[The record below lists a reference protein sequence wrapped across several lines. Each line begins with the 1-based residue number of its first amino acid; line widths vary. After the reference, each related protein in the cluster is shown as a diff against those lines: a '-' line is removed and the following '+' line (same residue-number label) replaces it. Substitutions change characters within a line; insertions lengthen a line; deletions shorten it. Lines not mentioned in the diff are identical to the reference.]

1 MKVEFSAVDR
11 VFSTK
16 ILNTMD
22 RCFTVRHLL
31 FLNMN
36 RRIHLKLKRII
47 IRLTSI
53 LLLFAFNS
61 TTAFAGL
68 NLGNDDGTNFKGGTS
83 NNYWGVYTDGGI
95 PLNDTEG
102 LRVTVYNAKTND
114 KAFNTIDITGNAN
127 ISAASA
133 MQYFSDGN
141 ELISKT
147 TWLNYVSST
156 YNSVSESDMS
166 KFNSAV
172 MSRASSGGGYK
183 SQYIPDL
190 ASIDIVSVN
199 NSSNLAAIKEALSSV
214 NFLKNLCDLIGGG
227 LTYEDI
233 AQGKYKIAFEPVA
246 YFRYNGQNW
255 AMSATECG
263 LLNKYMKNYFT
274 AGWNSTNNLRALLG
288 PLTHSNLPRSA
299 FLENKDLGIPVYSP
313 SSSDYYN
320 GNSSYNSDTCIIR
333 CMGIGVLSAE
343 EPPDDDI
350 GEESTSSAEY
360 HTDTD
365 VYTSFYAINVGDVPF
380 IGESSFSIYDS
391 GGETPRKYEQLKEEN
406 KKLIHATGSQ
416 SGVTYYY
423 AYTSTELETVYADD
437 DEKIDVFIDN
447 PAYVPDEDG
456 EMPYVSPYVRLGSF
470 KHGDEMRLSN
480 TFKGTVSYKIKT
492 TSGSTIKSGTV
503 NITCPAGGE
512 EAMGW
517 IKWHTPRREQ
527 SVVITLESKRDTLIL
542 LDENGDQCEK
552 LIINADIA
560 KVKESTPPDPQVSDT
575 RPSWQKIYSQS
586 SVQDRIS
593 EYVSNNSLQE
603 LSWYTWSIGA
613 SWTQHWDWTDKRVSV
628 ITGGMTDPSSDT
640 PYWDAETKTE
650 DITFTSWGV
659 DNHYFASATAERM
672 SGKFYT
678 GAVLISKADLQLEKV
693 TYSVSMSAEATIS
706 PSDYCKTAT
715 YSESNGKYTM
725 KSGYGIQINVDT
737 HLSGDTQYCT
747 GSQTAN
753 VLFPEFNYNR
763 HNTTLYNRL
772 LEKVNGSFVF
782 KKNKYSTYNDRVHF
796 TPIWFPDKKNYTV
809 YVEVFDVWC
818 PAGQLSVRLTD
829 QIYIKG
835 NVYDDWHIAP
845 VKP

>member
-1 MKVEFSAVDR
+1 M
-11 VFSTK
+11 
-16 ILNTMD
+16 
-22 RCFTVRHLL
+22 RHLIL
-31 FLNMN
+31 FHG
-36 RRIHLKLKRII
+36 RINVKLKRMVT
-47 IRLTSI
+47 RLVASI
-53 LLLFAFNS
+53 LVFAFSS

-83 NNYWGVYTDGGI
+83 NNYWGVYTDGGV

-102 LRVTVYNAKTND
+102 LRVTIYDAKTNV
-114 KAFNTIDITGNAN
+114 KVFNTIDITGNAN

-156 YNSVSESDMS
+156 YNSVSETDMA
-166 KFNSAV
+166 KFNSTV

-183 SQYIPDL
+183 SQYIPEL
-190 ASIDIVSVN
+190 ASVDIVSVN
-199 NSSNLAAIKEALSSV
+199 NTSNLDAIKSILGDK
-214 NFLKNLCDLIGGG
+214 NFLTDLCNLIGG
-227 LTYEDI
+227 LKYADI
-233 AQGKYKIAFEPVA
+233 SQGKYKIAFEPVA

-299 FLENKDLGIPVYSP
+299 FLENKDLGISVYSP
-313 SSSDYYN
+313 SSGDYYN
-320 GNSSYNSDTCIIR
+320 GNSNYNSDTCIIR

>member
-1 MKVEFSAVDR
+1 M
-11 VFSTK
+11 
-16 ILNTMD
+16 
-22 RCFTVRHLL
+22 
-31 FLNMN
+31 
-36 RRIHLKLKRII
+36 
-47 IRLTSI
+47 
-53 LLLFAFNS
+53 
-61 TTAFAGL
+61 

-102 LRVTVYNAKTND
+102 LRVTVYNSQTNAKV
-114 KAFNTIDITGNAN
+114 FNTIDITGNAN
-127 ISAASA
+127 ISAASN
-133 MQYFSDGN
+133 MQYFSDGS
-141 ELISKT
+141 ELIAKT
-147 TWLNYVSST
+147 TWLNYVGST
-156 YNSVSESDMS
+156 YNSISESDMARFNNTVLS
-166 KFNSAV
+166 KSQI
-172 MSRASSGGGYK
+172 GGYK
-183 SQYIPDL
+183 SQYIPEL
-190 ASIDIVSVN
+190 ASVDIVSVN
-199 NSSNLAAIKEALSSV
+199 NTSNLAAIKEALSSV

-233 AQGKYKIAFEPVA
+233 AQGKYKIAFEAVA

>member
-1 MKVEFSAVDR
+1 MLF
-11 VFSTK
+11 VFS
-16 ILNTMD
+16 
-22 RCFTVRHLL
+22 
-31 FLNMN
+31 
-36 RRIHLKLKRII
+36 
-47 IRLTSI
+47 
-53 LLLFAFNS
+53 S

-83 NNYWGVYTDGGI
+83 NNYWGVYTDGGL

-102 LRVTVYNAKTND
+102 LRVTVYNSQTNS
-114 KAFNTIDITGNAN
+114 KVFNTIDITGNAN
-127 ISAASA
+127 ISAASN
-133 MQYFSDGN
+133 MQYFSDGS
-141 ELISKT
+141 ELIAKT
-147 TWLNYVSST
+147 TWLSYVGST
-156 YNSVSESDMS
+156 YNSISESDMARFNNTVLS
-166 KFNSAV
+166 KSQI
-172 MSRASSGGGYK
+172 GGYK
-183 SQYIPDL
+183 SQYIPEL
-190 ASIDIVSVN
+190 ASVDIVSVN
-199 NSSNLAAIKEALSSV
+199 NSSNLAAIKAILGDK
-214 NFLKNLCDLIGGG
+214 NFLTDLCNLIGGG

-274 AGWNSTNNLRALLG
+274 AAWNSTNNLRALLG

-299 FLENKDLGIPVYSP
+299 FLENKDLGISVYSP

-640 PYWDAETKTE
+640 PYWDAETTTE

-829 QIYIKG
+829 QIYING

>member
-1 MKVEFSAVDR
+1 MA
-11 VFSTK
+11 
-16 ILNTMD
+16 
-22 RCFTVRHLL
+22 
-31 FLNMN
+31 
-36 RRIHLKLKRII
+36 
-47 IRLTSI
+47 
-53 LLLFAFNS
+53 
-61 TTAFAGL
+61 
-68 NLGNDDGTNFKGGTS
+68 
-83 NNYWGVYTDGGI
+83 
-95 PLNDTEG
+95 
-102 LRVTVYNAKTND
+102 
-114 KAFNTIDITGNAN
+114 
-127 ISAASA
+127 
-133 MQYFSDGN
+133 
-141 ELISKT
+141 
-147 TWLNYVSST
+147 
-156 YNSVSESDMS
+156 
-166 KFNSAV
+166 KFNNVV
-172 MSRASSGGGYK
+172 MSRASSGDGYK
-183 SQYIPDL
+183 SQYIPAL
-190 ASIDIVSVN
+190 AKIDIVSTN
-199 NSSNLAAIKEALSSV
+199 NKSNLSEIKGLLSDEF
-214 NFLKNLCDLIGGG
+214 FLMNLCDLMGGG

-233 AQGKYKIAFEPVA
+233 SKGKYKIAFEPVA

-274 AGWNSTNNLRALLG
+274 AAWNTTNNLRALLG

-299 FLENKDLGIPVYSP
+299 FLENKDLGISVYSP
-313 SSSDYYN
+313 STSDYYN
-320 GNSSYNSDTCIIR
+320 GNSNYNSDTCIIR
-333 CMGIGVLSAE
+333 CMGIGVLTGNS
-343 EPPDDDI
+343 DDDEV
-350 GEESTSSAEY
+350 EEGTAAAEY

-406 KKLIHATGSQ
+406 KTLIHATGSQ

-829 QIYIKG
+829 QIFIKG

>member
-1 MKVEFSAVDR
+1 MKLNRILTKLVASLLVLTFS
-11 VFSTK
+11 
-16 ILNTMD
+16 
-22 RCFTVRHLL
+22 
-31 FLNMN
+31 
-36 RRIHLKLKRII
+36 
-47 IRLTSI
+47 
-53 LLLFAFNS
+53 S

-83 NNYWGVYTDGGI
+83 NNYWGVYTDGGL

-102 LRVTVYNAKTND
+102 LRVTVYNSQTNAKV
-114 KAFNTIDITGNAN
+114 FNTIDITGNAN
-127 ISAASA
+127 ISAASN
-133 MQYFSDGN
+133 MQYFSDGS
-141 ELISKT
+141 ELIAKT
-147 TWLNYVSST
+147 TWLSYVGST
-156 YNSVSESDMS
+156 YNSISESDMVRFNNTVLS
-166 KFNSAV
+166 KSQI
-172 MSRASSGGGYK
+172 GGYK
-183 SQYIPDL
+183 SQYIPEL
-190 ASIDIVSVN
+190 ASVDIVSVN
-199 NSSNLAAIKEALSSV
+199 NTSNLAAIKEALSSV

>member
-1 MKVEFSAVDR
+1 M
-11 VFSTK
+11 
-16 ILNTMD
+16 
-22 RCFTVRHLL
+22 RHLIL
-31 FLNMN
+31 FHG
-36 RRIHLKLKRII
+36 RINVKLKRMVT
-47 IRLTSI
+47 RLVASI
-53 LLLFAFNS
+53 LVFAFSS

-83 NNYWGVYTDGGI
+83 NNYWGVYTDGGV

-102 LRVTVYNAKTND
+102 LRVTIYDAKTNV
-114 KAFNTIDITGNAN
+114 KVFNTIDITGNAN

-156 YNSVSESDMS
+156 YNSVSETDMA
-166 KFNSAV
+166 KFNSTV

-183 SQYIPDL
+183 SQYIPEL
-190 ASIDIVSVN
+190 ASVDIVSVN
-199 NSSNLAAIKEALSSV
+199 NTSNLDAIKSILGDK
-214 NFLKNLCDLIGGG
+214 NFLTDLCNLIGGG
-227 LTYEDI
+227 LKYADI
-233 AQGKYKIAFEPVA
+233 SQGKYKIAFEPVA

-299 FLENKDLGIPVYSP
+299 FLENKDLGISVYSP
-313 SSSDYYN
+313 SSGDYYN
-320 GNSSYNSDTCIIR
+320 GNSNYNSDTCIIR

-628 ITGGMTDPSSDT
+628 ITGEMTDPSSDT

>member
-1 MKVEFSAVDR
+1 M
-11 VFSTK
+11 
-16 ILNTMD
+16 
-22 RCFTVRHLL
+22 RHLIL
-31 FLNMN
+31 FHG
-36 RRIHLKLKRII
+36 RINVKLKRIVT
-47 IRLTSI
+47 RLVASI
-53 LLLFAFNS
+53 LIFAFSS

-83 NNYWGVYTDGGI
+83 NNYWGVYTDSGI

-102 LRVTVYNAKTND
+102 LRVTIYDAKTNG
-114 KAFNTIDITGNAN
+114 KVFNTIDITGNAN

-156 YNSVSESDMS
+156 YNSVSETDMA
-166 KFNSAV
+166 KFNSTV
-172 MSRASSGGGYK
+172 MSRASSGGGYQ
-183 SQYIPDL
+183 SQYIPEL
-190 ASIDIVSVN
+190 ASVDIVSVN
-199 NSSNLAAIKEALSSV
+199 NTSNLDAIKSILGDK
-214 NFLKNLCDLIGGG
+214 NFLTDLCNLIGGG

-320 GNSSYNSDTCIIR
+320 GNSSYNSDICIIR

>member
-1 MKVEFSAVDR
+1 M
-11 VFSTK
+11 
-16 ILNTMD
+16 
-22 RCFTVRHLL
+22 
-31 FLNMN
+31 
-36 RRIHLKLKRII
+36 
-47 IRLTSI
+47 
-53 LLLFAFNS
+53 
-61 TTAFAGL
+61 
-68 NLGNDDGTNFKGGTS
+68 
-83 NNYWGVYTDGGI
+83 
-95 PLNDTEG
+95 G
-102 LRVTVYNAKTND
+102 LRVTVYNSQTNS
-114 KAFNTIDITGNAN
+114 KVFNTIDITGNAN
-127 ISAASA
+127 ISAASN
-133 MQYFSDGN
+133 MQYFSDGS
-141 ELISKT
+141 ELIAKT
-147 TWLNYVSST
+147 TWLSYVGST
-156 YNSVSESDMS
+156 YNSISESDMARFNNTVLS
-166 KFNSAV
+166 KSQI
-172 MSRASSGGGYK
+172 GGYK
-183 SQYIPDL
+183 SQYIPEL
-190 ASIDIVSVN
+190 ASVDIVSVN
-199 NSSNLAAIKEALSSV
+199 NSSNLAAIKAILGDK
-214 NFLKNLCDLIGGG
+214 NFLTDLCNLIGGG

-274 AGWNSTNNLRALLG
+274 AAWNSTNNLRALLG

-299 FLENKDLGIPVYSP
+299 FLENKDLGISVYSP

>member
-1 MKVEFSAVDR
+1 MKLNRILTKLVASLLVLTFS
-11 VFSTK
+11 
-16 ILNTMD
+16 
-22 RCFTVRHLL
+22 
-31 FLNMN
+31 
-36 RRIHLKLKRII
+36 
-47 IRLTSI
+47 
-53 LLLFAFNS
+53 S

-83 NNYWGVYTDGGI
+83 NNYWGVYTDGGL

-102 LRVTVYNAKTND
+102 LRVTVYNSQTNS
-114 KAFNTIDITGNAN
+114 KVFNTIDITGNAN
-127 ISAASA
+127 ISAASN
-133 MQYFSDGN
+133 MQYFSDGS
-141 ELISKT
+141 ELIAKT
-147 TWLNYVSST
+147 TWLSYVGST
-156 YNSVSESDMS
+156 YNSISESDMARFNNTVLS
-166 KFNSAV
+166 KSQI
-172 MSRASSGGGYK
+172 GGYK
-183 SQYIPDL
+183 SQYISEL
-190 ASIDIVSVN
+190 VSADIVSVN
-199 NSSNLAAIKEALSSV
+199 NSSNLAAIKAILGDK
-214 NFLKNLCDLIGGG
+214 NFLTDLCNLIGGG

>member
-1 MKVEFSAVDR
+1 M
-11 VFSTK
+11 
-16 ILNTMD
+16 
-22 RCFTVRHLL
+22 
-31 FLNMN
+31 
-36 RRIHLKLKRII
+36 KLKKLVL
-47 IRLTSI
+47 RLTAI
-53 LLLFAFNS
+53 LLILSFSS

-480 TFKGTVSYKIKT
+480 TFKRLRSTRGEGYIDISVAVLVVMILLVAVIKIAPVFITKMTINNYANELCREAEIAGRVGTETTTRLDRLNESHPDLNPTITWSKTGNIQIGNTFTVTVST
-492 TSGSTIKSGTV
+492 TYDFSFFVFSTTP
-503 NITCPAGGE
+503 IT
-512 EAMGW
+512 
-517 IKWHTPRREQ
+517 I
-527 SVVITLESKRDTLIL
+527 
-542 LDENGDQCEK
+542 
-552 LIINADIA
+552 
-560 KVKESTPPDPQVSDT
+560 
-575 RPSWQKIYSQS
+575 
-586 SVQDRIS
+586 
-593 EYVSNNSLQE
+593 
-603 LSWYTWSIGA
+603 
-613 SWTQHWDWTDKRVSV
+613 
-628 ITGGMTDPSSDT
+628 
-640 PYWDAETKTE
+640 
-650 DITFTSWGV
+650 
-659 DNHYFASATAERM
+659 SATAEGT
-672 SGKFYT
+672 S
-678 GAVLISKADLQLEKV
+678 
-693 TYSVSMSAEATIS
+693 
-706 PSDYCKTAT
+706 
-715 YSESNGKYTM
+715 
-725 KSGYGIQINVDT
+725 
-737 HLSGDTQYCT
+737 
-747 GSQTAN
+747 
-753 VLFPEFNYNR
+753 
-763 HNTTLYNRL
+763 
-772 LEKVNGSFVF
+772 
-782 KKNKYSTYNDRVHF
+782 
-796 TPIWFPDKKNYTV
+796 
-809 YVEVFDVWC
+809 EVFW
-818 PAGQLSVRLTD
+818 
-829 QIYIKG
+829 K
-835 NVYDDWHIAP
+835 
-845 VKP
+845 

>member
-1 MKVEFSAVDR
+1 M
-11 VFSTK
+11 
-16 ILNTMD
+16 
-22 RCFTVRHLL
+22 RHLIL
-31 FLNMN
+31 FHGRINVKLN
-36 RRIHLKLKRII
+36 RILTKLVASLLV
-47 IRLTSI
+47 LTFS
-53 LLLFAFNS
+53 S

-83 NNYWGVYTDGGI
+83 NNYWGVYTDGGL

-102 LRVTVYNAKTND
+102 LRVTVYNSQTNS
-114 KAFNTIDITGNAN
+114 KVFNTIDITGNAN
-127 ISAASA
+127 ISAASN
-133 MQYFSDGN
+133 MQYFSDGS
-141 ELISKT
+141 ELIAKT
-147 TWLNYVSST
+147 TWLSYVGST
-156 YNSVSESDMS
+156 YNSISESDMARFNNTVLS
-166 KFNSAV
+166 KSQI
-172 MSRASSGGGYK
+172 GGYK
-183 SQYIPDL
+183 SQYISEL
-190 ASIDIVSVN
+190 ASVDIVSVN
-199 NSSNLAAIKEALSSV
+199 NSSNLAAIKAILGDK
-214 NFLKNLCDLIGGG
+214 NFLTDLCNLIGGG

-313 SSSDYYN
+313 SSSNYYN

-560 KVKESTPPDPQVSDT
+560 KVKESTPSDPQVSDT

-829 QIYIKG
+829 QIYING

>member
-1 MKVEFSAVDR
+1 MK
-11 VFSTK
+11 
-16 ILNTMD
+16 
-22 RCFTVRHLL
+22 H
-31 FLNMN
+31 
-36 RRIHLKLKRII
+36 KRII

-61 TTAFAGL
+61 TTAFAGM

-102 LRVTVYNAKTND
+102 LRVTVYNSQTNAKV
-114 KAFNTIDITGNAN
+114 FNTIDITGNAN
-127 ISAASA
+127 ISAASN
-133 MQYFSDGN
+133 MQYFSDGS
-141 ELISKT
+141 ELIAKT
-147 TWLNYVSST
+147 TWLNYVGST
-156 YNSVSESDMS
+156 YNSISESDMARFNNTVLS
-166 KFNSAV
+166 KSQI
-172 MSRASSGGGYK
+172 GGYK
-183 SQYIPDL
+183 SQYIPEL
-190 ASIDIVSVN
+190 ASVDIVSVN
-199 NSSNLAAIKEALSSV
+199 NTSNLAAIKEALSSV

-613 SWTQHWDWTDKRVSV
+613 SWTQHWDWNDKRVSV
-628 ITGGMTDPSSDT
+628 ITGGMTDPSSNT

>member
-1 MKVEFSAVDR
+1 M
-11 VFSTK
+11 
-16 ILNTMD
+16 
-22 RCFTVRHLL
+22 RHLIL
-31 FLNMN
+31 FHG
-36 RRIHLKLKRII
+36 RINVKLKRMVT
-47 IRLTSI
+47 RLVASI
-53 LLLFAFNS
+53 LVFAFSS

-83 NNYWGVYTDGGI
+83 NNYWGVYTDGGV

-102 LRVTVYNAKTND
+102 LRVTIYDAKTNA
-114 KAFNTIDITGNAN
+114 KVFNTIDITGNAN

-147 TWLNYVSST
+147 TWLNYVSSI
-156 YNSVSESDMS
+156 YNSVSETDMA
-166 KFNSAV
+166 KFNSTV

-183 SQYIPDL
+183 SQYIPEL
-190 ASIDIVSVN
+190 ASVDIVSVN
-199 NSSNLAAIKEALSSV
+199 NTSNLDAIKSILGDK
-214 NFLKNLCDLIGGG
+214 NFLTDLCNLIGGG

-320 GNSSYNSDTCIIR
+320 GNSSYNSDICIIR

>member
-1 MKVEFSAVDR
+1 M
-11 VFSTK
+11 
-16 ILNTMD
+16 
-22 RCFTVRHLL
+22 RHLIL
-31 FLNMN
+31 FHG
-36 RRIHLKLKRII
+36 RINVKLKRMVT
-47 IRLTSI
+47 RLVASI
-53 LLLFAFNS
+53 LVFAFSS

-83 NNYWGVYTDGGI
+83 NNYWGVYTDGGV

-102 LRVTVYNAKTND
+102 LRVTIYDAKTNA
-114 KAFNTIDITGNAN
+114 KVFNTIDITGNAN

-147 TWLNYVSST
+147 TWLNYVSSI
-156 YNSVSESDMS
+156 YNSVSETDMA
-166 KFNSAV
+166 KFNSTV

-183 SQYIPDL
+183 SQYIPEL
-190 ASIDIVSVN
+190 ASVDIVSVN
-199 NSSNLAAIKEALSSV
+199 NTSNLDAIKSILGDK
-214 NFLKNLCDLIGGG
+214 NFLTDLCNLIGGG
-227 LTYEDI
+227 LKYADI
-233 AQGKYKIAFEPVA
+233 SQGKYKIAFEPVA

-299 FLENKDLGIPVYSP
+299 FLENKDLGISVYSP

-829 QIYIKG
+829 QIYING

>member
-1 MKVEFSAVDR
+1 M
-11 VFSTK
+11 
-16 ILNTMD
+16 
-22 RCFTVRHLL
+22 RHLIL
-31 FLNMN
+31 FHG
-36 RRIHLKLKRII
+36 RINVKLKRMVT
-47 IRLTSI
+47 RLVASI
-53 LLLFAFNS
+53 LVFAFSS

-83 NNYWGVYTDGGI
+83 NNYWGVYTDGGV

-102 LRVTVYNAKTND
+102 LRVTIYDAKTNV
-114 KAFNTIDITGNAN
+114 KVFNTIDITGNAN

-156 YNSVSESDMS
+156 YNSVSETDMA
-166 KFNSAV
+166 KFNSTV

-183 SQYIPDL
+183 SQYIPEL
-190 ASIDIVSVN
+190 ASVDIVSVN
-199 NSSNLAAIKEALSSV
+199 NTSNLDAIKSILGDK
-214 NFLKNLCDLIGGG
+214 NFLTDLCNLIGGG
-227 LTYEDI
+227 LKYADI
-233 AQGKYKIAFEPVA
+233 SQGKYKIAFEPVA

-299 FLENKDLGIPVYSP
+299 FLENKDLGISVYSP
-313 SSSDYYN
+313 SSGDYYN
-320 GNSSYNSDTCIIR
+320 GNSNYNSDTCIIR

-365 VYTSFYAINVGDVPF
+365 VYTSFYAINVGDAPF

>member
-1 MKVEFSAVDR
+1 M
-11 VFSTK
+11 
-16 ILNTMD
+16 
-22 RCFTVRHLL
+22 RHLIL
-31 FLNMN
+31 FHG
-36 RRIHLKLKRII
+36 RINVKLKRIVT
-47 IRLTSI
+47 RLVASI
-53 LLLFAFNS
+53 LIFAFSS

-83 NNYWGVYTDGGI
+83 NNYWGVYTDSGI

-102 LRVTVYNAKTND
+102 LRVTIYDAKTNG
-114 KAFNTIDITGNAN
+114 KVFNTIDITGNAN

-156 YNSVSESDMS
+156 YNSVSETDMA
-166 KFNSAV
+166 KFNSTV
-172 MSRASSGGGYK
+172 MSRASSGGGYQ
-183 SQYIPDL
+183 SQYIPEL
-190 ASIDIVSVN
+190 ASVDIVSVN
-199 NSSNLAAIKEALSSV
+199 NTSNLDAIKSILGDK
-214 NFLKNLCDLIGGG
+214 NFLTDLCNLIGGG

-233 AQGKYKIAFEPVA
+233 AQGKYKIAFEAVA

-613 SWTQHWDWTDKRVSV
+613 SWTQHWDWNDKRVSV

>member
-1 MKVEFSAVDR
+1 MN
-11 VFSTK
+11 
-16 ILNTMD
+16 IMD

-36 RRIHLKLKRII
+36 RRIYLKLKRII

-61 TTAFAGL
+61 TTAFAGM

-102 LRVTVYNAKTND
+102 LRVTVYNSQTNAKV
-114 KAFNTIDITGNAN
+114 FNTIDITGNAN
-127 ISAASA
+127 ISAASN
-133 MQYFSDGN
+133 MQYFSDGS
-141 ELISKT
+141 ELIAKT
-147 TWLNYVSST
+147 TWLSYVGST
-156 YNSVSESDMS
+156 YNSISESDMVRFNNTVLS
-166 KFNSAV
+166 KSQI
-172 MSRASSGGGYK
+172 GGYK
-183 SQYIPDL
+183 SQYIPEL
-190 ASIDIVSVN
+190 ASVDIVSVN
-199 NSSNLAAIKEALSSV
+199 NTSNLAAIKEALSSV

-227 LTYEDI
+227 LTYKDI

-274 AGWNSTNNLRALLG
+274 AAWNSTNNLRALLG

-299 FLENKDLGIPVYSP
+299 FLENKDLGISVYSP

-706 PSDYCKTAT
+706 PSDYCKIAT